1 MLNVAFLN
9 VGQGDTTVV
18 WSPQSR
24 EAIVVDCLKPV
35 AALDLL
41 RREKVQRVRAVVI
54 THLHAD
60 HYAGLVTFLK
70 GCQPRGI
77 EWDALYFQW
86 LTQIQKRTQ
95 LLDDDDQHSHAEED
109 NSSLQRKKRLNLF
122 QTLAGWMSEPGNK
135 RRHKPP
141 DLLTAV
147 NLSGMTI
154 EILHPISGDIGHL
167 MQSGKLNN
175 LSTVLR
181 VSSSNASV
189 LLTGDLEPEGWDV
202 LWENTPDLS
211 SNVLKFPHHGAWR
224 RDDVDALL
232 ERVRP
237 QVVIMSVGTIGHKY
251 RHPNPHVFEA
261 LKHRKEIKVLCTQA
275 TRQCTSA
282 PKEVKDRV
290 QVLLEEI
297 ESGFSGLATN
307 KGCPCAS
314 TIIIELGVQA
324 RVVYPSQDTH
334 SQIIA
339 ECFPSAQC
347 LKTRKAVIPP
357 TDTQS
362 PAR

>member
-1 MLNVAFLN
+1 MINIAFLN

-24 EAIVVDCLKPV
+24 EAIVVDCLNPV
-35 AALDLL
+35 AVWDLL
-41 RREKVQRVRAVVI
+41 KRKDVHRVRAVVI

-60 HYAGLVTFLK
+60 HYAGLVAFLK

-77 EWDALYFQW
+77 EWDAVYFQW
-86 LTQIQKRTQ
+86 LTQVQGHTQ
-95 LLDDDDQHSHAEED
+95 LLDDDDRHSRAGEG
-109 NSSLQRKKRLNLF
+109 NLSLQRKKRLNLF
-122 QTLAGWMSEPGNK
+122 QTLAGWIGEPGSK

-147 NLSGMTI
+147 NLSGMAI
-154 EILHPISGDIGHL
+154 ELLHPISGDIGRL

-181 VSSSNASV
+181 VSNGDASV

-202 LWENTPDLS
+202 LLENTPDLS
-211 SNVLKFPHHGAWR
+211 SNVLRFPHHGAWGR
-224 RDDVDALL
+224 EDVDTLL
-232 ERVRP
+232 ERVHP

-261 LKHRKEIKVLCTQA
+261 LKRRKEIKVLCTQA
-275 TRQCTSA
+275 TRQCTPD

-297 ESGFSGLATN
+297 ESEFSGLATN

-314 TIIIELGVQA
+314 TIIIELGDQA
-324 RVVYPSQDTH
+324 RIVYPPQDTH
-334 SQIIA
+334 SQIVA

-347 LKTRKAVIPP
+347 LKNT
-357 TDTQS
+357 S
-362 PAR
+362 SS